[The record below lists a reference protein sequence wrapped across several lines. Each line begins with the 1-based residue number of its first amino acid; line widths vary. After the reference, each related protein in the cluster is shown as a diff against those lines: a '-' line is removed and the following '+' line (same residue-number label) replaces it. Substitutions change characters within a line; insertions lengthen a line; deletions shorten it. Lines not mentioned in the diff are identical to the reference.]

1 MQNNHSAYQ
10 NALTQLNIAADI
22 LNINKD
28 ILEILKVPKRI
39 LRVFIPVRM
48 DDGRIKNF
56 EGFRVQHN
64 DARGPF
70 KGGIRYSPQ
79 VSMEEMEA
87 LAMWMTWK
95 TAVVGIPYGGAKG
108 GIIVDSKKLSQGS

>member
-1 MQNNHSAYQ
+1 MQNSHTTYQ
-10 NALTQLNIAADI
+10 NALTQLEIATEI
-22 LNINKD
+22 LKINKD

-70 KGGIRYSPQ
+70 KGG
-79 VSMEEMEA
+79 
-87 LAMWMTWK
+87 
-95 TAVVGIPYGGAKG
+95 
-108 GIIVDSKKLSQGS
+108 